1 MSINRW
7 MGKENVV
14 HFTQEYHSALKKNE
28 IYKKVFGFRMRNI
41 KQGGPNPART
51 KN

>member
-7 MGKENVV
+7 TGKENGV

-28 IYKKVFGFRMRNI
+28 IYKKVFGFRMHNT
-41 KQGGPNPART
+41 KQGGPNPDRK